1 MGNIFASTEKLREM
15 ELEKLVRRGLGDGN
29 APSDYDRAR
38 KVMHKFYNLCRLS
51 ERNMVRTNSERY
63 RGKWYTKKLERK
75 EAKIFHKLNKVF
87 HDHYGLNLYYL
98 GYMPAI
104 GEYNPDIDFYSEKIK
119 RYF

>member
-1 MGNIFASTEKLREM
+1 MENVFASTEKLREM
-15 ELEKLVRRGLGDGN
+15 ELENLVRRGLGGN
-29 APSDYDRAR
+29 DPSCYNQAR
-38 KVMHKFYNLCRLS
+38 KLMHKFYDLCKLS
-51 ERNMVRTNSERY
+51 ERNMIRTNSERY

-75 EAKIFHKLNKVF
+75 EAKIFHRLNKVF

-104 GEYNPDIDFYSEKIK
+104 GEYNPDMGFYSERIK